1 MNPRRQTDSQPEILI
16 SAQRPIVRR
25 ESASTMEAIH
35 TAVRGALQLAIL
47 EQAKIAV
54 VLRGDPS
61 AGRPARVIHG
71 TPYEIVTSA
80 DGRERIYL
88 RVAEGTEQ
96 IVLLD
101 RIMRVMPASE

>member
-1 MNPRRQTDSQPEILI
+1 VPEILV

-47 EQAKIAV
+47 EGAKVAV

-61 AGRPARVIHG
+61 AGRAARVIHG
-71 TPYEIVTSA
+71 VPYEIVATS
-80 DGRERIYL
+80 DGRERVYL

-96 IVLLD
+96 IVLIE